1 MVSLSNSIQT
11 IVSFLDVHHKET
23 PNFDELDEKTRNLM
37 VNLIAMNSSY
47 STQCIENPNPDAKME
62 HIGNKTECAMLG
74 FLLELGQ
81 NYQKIREAHP
91 ESSFQKVFTFNSER
105 KSMSIVVKNTF
116 DEHGGYRVFSKG
128 ASEMVLRKCKWI
140 LGTDGQLRQFGDT
153 EMEQMIK
160 EVVEPMASD
169 GLRTICLAYKDYREG
184 KISMKLLIR
193 LFSRKS
199 CRKE

>member
-1 MVSLSNSIQT
+1 MVSLNNSIQP
-11 IVSFLDVHHKET
+11 ILSFLDVHHKKT

-37 VNLIAMNSSY
+37 VNLIAMNTSY
-47 STQCIENPNPDAKME
+47 SSQCLPPKNPGENFV

-81 NYQKIREAHP
+81 NYQKIREAYP
-91 ESSFQKVFTFNSER
+91 ESSSQKVFTFNSER

-169 GLRTICLAYKDYREG
+169 GLRTICLAYKDYRPS
-184 KISMKLLIR
+184 K
-193 LFSRKS
+193 F
-199 CRKE
+199 